1 VNAHRGTAIS
11 VGVLFVI
18 ASVTAIVGGS
28 LILPIEDGLQAA
40 AAAEAEVAA
49 GVLLEFVLVLS
60 VVGIAVLLYP
70 VLRPHGEGVALGYV
84 AARILEGGLL
94 LAAAMG
100 ARVVLALAVGDP
112 TANAEAQAGLALAIR
127 EWTYL
132 AGSLLFFGISAVILY
147 SLLYRG
153 RLVPAWLSLWGL
165 IGGVLVVALGA
176 VEVGGV
182 AVPGEVHGLLVAPIG
197 LNEMVLAIWLI
208 ARGFDPRGLRAD
220 VEPMAAAGRP
230 PAVAIPGR

>member
-1 VNAHRGTAIS
+1 VNEHRGTAIS

-18 ASVTAIVGGS
+18 ASVTAIIGGS

-49 GVLLEFVLVLS
+49 GVILEFVLVLS

-70 VLRPHGEGVALGYV
+70 VLRPHGEGLALGYV
-84 AARILEGGLL
+84 AARILEAVLL
-94 LAAAMG
+94 LAAAMS
-100 ARVVLALAVGDP
+100 ARVVLALAVVEG

-132 AGSLLFFGISAVILY
+132 TGSLLFFGVSAVILY

-165 IGGVLVVALGA
+165 VGGILIAALGA
-176 VEVGGV
+176 VEVGGL

-208 ARGFDPRGLRAD
+208 VRGFDPRGVRAG
-220 VEPMAAAGRP
+220 VESLAPVGSSSAMAT
-230 PAVAIPGR
+230 PGR

>member
-1 VNAHRGTAIS
+1 
-11 VGVLFVI
+11 VLFVV

-49 GVLLEFVLVLS
+49 GVILEFVLVLS

-70 VLRPHGEGVALGYV
+70 VLRPHGEGLALGYV
-84 AARILEGGLL
+84 AARILEAVLL

-100 ARVVLALAVGDP
+100 ARVVLALAVGEG

-132 AGSLLFFGISAVILY
+132 AGSLLFFGVSAVVLY
-147 SLLYRG
+147 PLLYRG

-165 IGGVLVVALGA
+165 IGGILIAALGA
-176 VEVGGV
+176 VEVGGI

-208 ARGFDPRGLRAD
+208 VRGFDPRGLRAG
-220 VEPMAAAGRP
+220 VESLAPVGSSS
-230 PAVAIPGR
+230 AVATPGR

>member
-1 VNAHRGTAIS
+1 VNEHRGTAIS

-18 ASVTAIVGGS
+18 ASVTAIIGGS

-49 GVLLEFVLVLS
+49 GVILEFVLVLS

-70 VLRPHGEGVALGYV
+70 VLRPHGEGLALGYV
-84 AARILEGGLL
+84 AARILEAVLL
-94 LAAAMG
+94 LAAAMS
-100 ARVVLALAVGDP
+100 ARVVLALAVVEG

-132 AGSLLFFGISAVILY
+132 TGSLLFFGVSAVILY

-165 IGGVLVVALGA
+165 VGGILIAALGA
-176 VEVGGV
+176 VEVGGL

-208 ARGFDPRGLRAD
+208 VRGFDPRGVRAG
-220 VEPMAAAGRP
+220 VESLASGGSS
-230 PAVAIPGR
+230 PAVPTPGR

>member
-40 AAAEAEVAA
+40 AAVDTQVAA
-49 GVLLEFVLVLS
+49 GIILECVLVLA

-84 AARILEGGLL
+84 ATRILEGGLL
-94 LAAAMG
+94 LAAAMS
-100 ARVVLALAVGDP
+100 ARVVLALAVGD
-112 TANAEAQAGLALAIR
+112 AHAGAEAQTGLALAIR

-132 AGSLLFFGISAVILY
+132 AGSLLFFGVSAVLLY
-147 SLLYRG
+147 ALLYRG
-153 RLVPAWLSLWGL
+153 RLVPAWLSVWGL
-165 IGGVLVVALGA
+165 IGGVLVVVLGA
-176 VEVGGV
+176 VEISGV
-182 AVPGEVHGLLVAPIG
+182 VVPGEVHGLLVAPIG

-220 VEPMAAAGRP
+220 VEPTAAAGRP